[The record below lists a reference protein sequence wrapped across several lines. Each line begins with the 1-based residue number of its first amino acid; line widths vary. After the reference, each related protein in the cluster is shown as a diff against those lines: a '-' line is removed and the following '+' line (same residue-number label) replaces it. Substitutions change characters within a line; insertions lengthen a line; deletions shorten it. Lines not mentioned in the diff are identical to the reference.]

1 MSMRVLSVLLLAGA
15 ALAQG
20 PTYKEAAKTN
30 QLMDG
35 LIRPAQMAINAA
47 AKEAPADDRA
57 WRGVVTT
64 AVMLQEGG
72 QLLKTT
78 GRAKDQD
85 VWMKDADALITAAAA
100 VQKAAEAKD
109 HAALQ
114 AAAGGIGATC
124 QGCHS
129 VYRVRPG
136 QKKQ

>member
-1 MSMRVLSVLLLAGA
+1 MFLLAGL

-20 PTYKEAAKTN
+20 PAYKEAAKTS

-35 LIRPAQMAINAA
+35 MVRPAQMAINAA
-47 AKEAPADDRA
+47 AKEAPADDKA
-57 WRGVVTT
+57 WKSVATT
-64 AVMLQEGG
+64 AALLQESG

-124 QGCHS
+124 QGCHR
-129 VYRVRPG
+129 VYRYPQG

>member
-1 MSMRVLSVLLLAGA
+1 MSMRILTFLLAGA
-15 ALAQG
+15 AMAQG
-20 PTYKEAAKTN
+20 PAYKEAATTHH
-30 QLMDG
+30 LMDG
-35 LIRPAQMAINAA
+35 LVRPAQTAIAAA

-57 WRGVVTT
+57 WRNLATT

-85 VWMKDADALITAAAA
+85 VWMKDADALISVGAA

-114 AAAGGIGATC
+114 AAAGGLNATC

-129 VYRVRPG
+129 VYRQRPG